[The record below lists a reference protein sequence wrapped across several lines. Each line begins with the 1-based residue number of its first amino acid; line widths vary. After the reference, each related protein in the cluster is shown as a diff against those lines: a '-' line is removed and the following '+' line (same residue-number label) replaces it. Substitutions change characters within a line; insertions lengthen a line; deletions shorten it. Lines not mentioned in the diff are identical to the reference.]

1 MLLQILRPLERLSAK
16 VTLVRLQRHM
26 DADVGGD
33 VVALDRGR
41 PAIPPT
47 TSQVQVIRTLAANMT
62 LADML
67 LGIPRKSVHVGTS
80 LTSAVMPMA
89 QSYIKLLCA
98 GGAIPT
104 ACPLALQRVGPIRG
118 GRYCACYRHRLHWL
132 SDPVRRHLLRRDM
145 ICRRHAHGGRTAK
158 ISRPSG
164 DNLTRYR

>member
-1 MLLQILRPLERLSAK
+1 MSLDVLLQILRPLERLSAK

-47 TSQVQVIRTLAANMT
+47 TSQVQVIRTLAADMT

-67 LGIPRKSVHVGTS
+67 IE
-80 LTSAVMPMA
+80 
-89 QSYIKLLCA
+89 LLRA

-118 GRYCACYRHRLHWL
+118 GWHCARYRHRLHWL
-132 SDPVRRHLLRRDM
+132 SDPVRRHLLRGDM
-145 ICRRHAHGGRTAK
+145 IRRRHAHGGRTAK
-158 ISRPSG
+158 ISRLSG